1 MFFIMP
7 TSSFDKFSLKSYKVE
22 KDIKLSPDKV
32 LSKCNLQPERTHT
45 TSKEAENGLA
55 SFPSVATLYA
65 MAQ

>member
-1 MFFIMP
+1 MP
-7 TSSFDKFSLKSYKVE
+7 TSFFEKIFTKVE
-22 KDIKLSPDKV
+22 KAIKLSPDKV